1 MCFSA
6 GQFQKYIYQ
15 RQYTKA
21 SSVLTVGH
29 KFHHII
35 QRTPQCFADLSHGFN
50 RDVFISGHLENDLVA
65 DTLGLFKIFLFHIP
79 VDQQF
84 PKLFIAYIY
93 TVSLNSIRIYSKNRN
108 SWSWLSEYNIIFLA
122 KMQNKVND
130 FRTHKSVKNTDLNM
144 YFKENHHT
152 AIIKKEDWI
161 KVQKLLSERNNTAK
175 RATLRRLSNHFVA
188 YRVKDGLFKG

>member
-1 MCFSA
+1 MIVKTRIMGISCFVFRFIGEISRFLSDKDQSLVNFMCFSA

-108 SWSWLSEYNIIFLA
+108 SWSWL
-122 KMQNKVND
+122 
-130 FRTHKSVKNTDLNM
+130 
-144 YFKENHHT
+144 
-152 AIIKKEDWI
+152 
-161 KVQKLLSERNNTAK
+161 
-175 RATLRRLSNHFVA
+175 LRI
-188 YRVKDGLFKG
+188 